1 MAEAMN
7 AVCPDGYPVCKLHG
21 LRMLDP
27 EVFTKLPFSSA
38 DSTNIGRN
46 IGIDNNWKNGN
57 YPPPT
62 KESRAMVM
70 RQRIES
76 HNSALKWV
84 KQPIQE
90 TLI

>member
-1 MAEAMN
+1 MTWT
-7 AVCPDGYPVCKLHG
+7 VVGLIG

-76 HNSALKWV
+76 HNSSQKWT

-90 TLI
+90 TLL